1 MQGAKDEALPL
12 TGLGVLE
19 FGHTVMGPTAGL
31 LLADLGADVIK
42 VEPAPEGDAT
52 RRLPGFGIGFFGYL
66 NRNKRSLVVD
76 LKTAHGRALV
86 HRLVADADVV
96 VENYG
101 PGTMERLGCGYEQ
114 LAQLNPRLVYLALK
128 GFLSGP
134 YEKRPALDEVVQFM
148 AGLAYMTGP
157 PGQPLR
163 AGASVVD
170 ILGGVFGV
178 VAVLA
183 ALQERAQ
190 TGRGQL
196 VRSALFESTAFLVG
210 QHMAGQ
216 AMTGEEPPPMP
227 ARRGAWAIYQ
237 TFETADGEQLFLGI
251 TSDSHF
257 RAFCKSFERPDLL
270 NDPRLATNAL
280 RIEARPW
287 LIPEIQSILAQRT
300 KAELVDIFERAAIP
314 FAPVAKPA
322 DLFEDP
328 HLLASGGLLD
338 VLMPNGAWTRLPRL
352 PIELAGR
359 RPALRRQPPRPGEHT
374 REILLGLGLGA
385 DETAALERRGAVV
398 AEDGAA

>member
-1 MQGAKDEALPL
+1 MQGAADRDLPL
-12 TGLGVLE
+12 AGLRVLE
-19 FGHTVMGPTAGL
+19 FSHTVMGPAAGL
-31 LLADLGADVIK
+31 VLADLGADVVKI
-42 VEPAPEGDAT
+42 EPAPAGDAT
-52 RRLPGFGIGFFGYL
+52 RHLPGFAIGFFGYL
-66 NRNKRSLVVD
+66 NRNKRSFVVD
-76 LKTAHGRALV
+76 LKTEDGRALV
-86 HRLVADADVV
+86 HRLAADADVV

-101 PGTMERLGCGYEQ
+101 PGTMERLGCGYER
-114 LAQLNPRLVYLALK
+114 LAAQSPRLVYLALK
-128 GFLSGP
+128 GFLPGP
-134 YEKRPALDEVVQFM
+134 YERRPALDEVVQFM

-163 AGASVVD
+163 AGASVID

-183 ALQERAQ
+183 ALQERAE

-237 TFETADGEQLFLGI
+237 TFATADGEQLFLGI
-251 TSDSHF
+251 TSNNHF
-257 RAFCKSFERPDLL
+257 RAFCEAFGRPDLL
-270 NDPRLATNAL
+270 HDPRLATNAL
-280 RIEARPW
+280 RVEARPW
-287 LIPEIQSILAQRT
+287 LIPEIQGIFAQRSRSQ
-300 KAELVDIFERAAIP
+300 LVEILERAGIP
-314 FAPVAKPA
+314 FAPVARPA

-338 VLMPNGAWTRLPRL
+338 VLMPNGARTRLPRL

-359 RPALRRQPPRPGEHT
+359 RPGLRRQPPRLGEHT
-374 REILLGLGLGA
+374 REILAGLGLGA
-385 DETAALERRGAVV
+385 AEIADAERRGVVV
-398 AEDGAA
+398 AADRS

>member
-1 MQGAKDEALPL
+1 M
-12 TGLGVLE
+12 
-19 FGHTVMGPTAGL
+19 
-31 LLADLGADVIK
+31 
-42 VEPAPEGDAT
+42 
-52 RRLPGFGIGFFGYL
+52 
-66 NRNKRSLVVD
+66 
-76 LKTAHGRALV
+76 
-86 HRLVADADVV
+86 
-96 VENYG
+96 
-101 PGTMERLGCGYEQ
+101 
-114 LAQLNPRLVYLALK
+114 ALK

-163 AGASVVD
+163 AGASVID

-178 VAVLA
+178 VAVVA
-183 ALQERAQ
+183 ALQERAR

-196 VRSALFESTAFLVG
+196 VRSALFETTAFLVG

-237 TFETADGEQLFLGI
+237 TFEAADRELLFLGI
-251 TSDSHF
+251 TSNNHF
-257 RAFCKSFERPDLL
+257 RAFCEAFEQPDLL
-270 NDPRLATNAL
+270 HDPRLATNAL
-280 RIEARPW
+280 RVEARPW
-287 LIPEIQSILAQRT
+287 LISEIQSVLARRT
-300 KAELVDIFERAAIP
+300 KAELVEMFERAGIP

-328 HLLASGGLLD
+328 HLLASDGLVE

-359 RPALRRQPPRPGEHT
+359 RPGLHRQPPRPGEHT
-374 REILLGLGLGA
+374 REILLGLGLSA
-385 DETAALERRGAVV
+385 EKVAALERRGIVV
-398 AEDGAA
+398 AEHPRRPTPSI